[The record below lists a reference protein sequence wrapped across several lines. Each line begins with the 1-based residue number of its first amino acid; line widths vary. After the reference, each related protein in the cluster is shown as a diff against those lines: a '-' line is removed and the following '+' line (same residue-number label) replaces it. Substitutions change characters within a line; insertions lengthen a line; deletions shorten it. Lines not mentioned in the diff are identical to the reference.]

1 MRFVSRLQ
9 GKVFMS
15 HKALAGLH
23 DPDAKARKRLQGH
36 DDDDDDEEDER

>member
-36 DDDDDDEEDER
+36 DDDDDEEDER